1 MHVKEINIK
10 NRVYN
15 YYFDSLVKAV
25 EKSYNDLTIFLDST
39 KLTDKKLQHFLNDAF
54 QSYYDFFQVN

>member
-15 YYFDSLVKAV
+15 NYFDSLVKAV
-25 EKSYNDLTIFLDST
+25 EKSYNDLMIFLDST
-39 KLTDKKLQHFLNDAF
+39 KLTIAWIKN
-54 QSYYDFFQVN
+54 